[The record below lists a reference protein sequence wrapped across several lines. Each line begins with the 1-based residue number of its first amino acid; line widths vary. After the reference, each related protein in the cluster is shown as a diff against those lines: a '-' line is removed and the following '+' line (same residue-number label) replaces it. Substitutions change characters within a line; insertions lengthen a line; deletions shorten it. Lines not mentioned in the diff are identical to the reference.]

1 MLPPGR
7 IPYMV
12 AEAPPPCPKMI
23 KEFSMHNIICIAG
36 PTASGKTALAVELAK
51 QLNGEVVS
59 CDSMQVYRR
68 MDIGTAK
75 PSLEEREG
83 IPHHMI
89 DVADPEEDFSVSRY
103 CEMAAPIVDDIV
115 ARGKTAI
122 IAGGTGLYM
131 DSLIKGNDFAPFPS
145 TGVRERLE
153 QQADAEGMEAMENWL
168 RSVDPEAADRIH
180 DRKRLIRALEVYL
193 ETGITITE
201 HNRRT
206 QAIPPKYTPLWLG
219 LDFTDRAQLYS
230 RIDLRV
236 DIMLQQGLI
245 EEITELLASGIPS
258 KCTAMQAIGYK
269 EFVSALEGTGTIAD
283 AAEEVKKSSRHYAK
297 RQLTWFR
304 RNKNMYWLTRNPGED
319 SEEIIRKARQVIQDF
334 DK

>member
-1 MLPPGR
+1 MN
-7 IPYMV
+7 
-12 AEAPPPCPKMI
+12 
-23 KEFSMHNIICIAG
+23 NIICIAG

-51 QLNGEVVS
+51 RFNGEVVS
-59 CDSMQVYRR
+59 CDSMQIYRR

-75 PSLEEREG
+75 PFPEERQG

-89 DVADPEEDFSVSRY
+89 DVADPDEDFSVGRY
-103 CEMAAPIVDDIV
+103 CQMASPIVDDIV

-145 TGVRERLE
+145 TGCRERLE
-153 QQADAEGMEAMENWL
+153 AQCDEMGMEFMMNML
-168 RSVDPEAADRIH
+168 REIDPEAAERIH
-180 DRKRLIRALEVYL
+180 DRKRMIRALEVYQ
-193 ETGITITE
+193 ETGETITE
-201 HNRRT
+201 HNRKT
-206 QAIPPKYTPLWLG
+206 QLIPPKYSPLWFG
-219 LDFTDRAQLYS
+219 LDFEPRQALYD

-236 DIMLQQGLI
+236 DMMLQQGLV
-245 EEITELLASGIPS
+245 EEIRNLLASGIPE

-269 EFVSALEGTGTIAD
+269 EFVDALDGRCTIEE
-283 AAEEVKKSSRHYAK
+283 AAAQVQQSSRRYAK

-304 RNKNMYWLTRNPGED
+304 RNKAMNWLVRQSGEGA
-319 SEEIIRKARQVIQDF
+319 EEILERATRIVMNS

>member
-1 MLPPGR
+1 MN
-7 IPYMV
+7 
-12 AEAPPPCPKMI
+12 
-23 KEFSMHNIICIAG
+23 NIICIAG

-51 QLNGEVVS
+51 MTNGEVVS
-59 CDSMQVYRR
+59 CDSMQIYRR

-75 PSLEEREG
+75 PTKEELQG

-89 DVADPEEDFSVSRY
+89 DVCEPDEDFSVSRY
-103 CEMAAPIVDDIV
+103 CEMATPIVDDIL

-131 DSLIKGNDFAPFPS
+131 DSLIKGNTFAPFPS
-145 TGVRERLE
+145 TGMREKLE
-153 QQADAEGMEAMENWL
+153 TQADSEGMDAMIAL
-168 RSVDPEAADRIH
+168 LQSIDPEAAQRIH
-180 DRKRLIRALEVYL
+180 DRKRIIRALEVYY
-193 ETGITITE
+193 ETGETITE

-206 QAIPPKYTPLWLG
+206 QAIPPRYSPLWLG
-219 LDFTDRAQLYS
+219 LDFADRQELYS

-236 DIMLQQGLI
+236 DIMLEQGLV
-245 EEITELLASGIPS
+245 EEIQSLLASGIPA

-269 EFVSALEGTGTIAD
+269 EFVAALEGIGTIEE

-304 RNKNMYWLTRNPGED
+304 RNKEMHWLTRQAGQAADKIIED
-319 SEEIIRKARQVIQDF
+319 ARRILSEI